1 METKIDTY
9 ISTHR
14 YYTTYVDKRKL
25 YVFLKSKTY
34 FIYITHNE
42 PYSIIVDISKIQQ
55 TILYYL
61 QK

>member
-42 PYSIIVDISKIQQ
+42 LYSIIVDI
-55 TILYYL
+55 
-61 QK
+61 